1 MSASTS
7 AGARAPVRV
16 RCAAVSVAVA
26 CSNGCSDRRSASGAC
41 ASRTWRSGTETA
53 WPIASARAAACFAA
67 RRRAFG
73 SAASRGTLAA
83 RLAARRSSSS
93 ALGAWGSCRSL
104 PVARGARARGRA
116 GGSAATTAPRRSAG
130 RLPCRVSC
138 CSARAVRST
147 DRVRPRRM
155 IILGSMLARLLRSSS
170 MQGGKACQL
179 RHTHLYS
186 ARIWADDTRFTPQSR
201 AVSGRKT
208 LAIHC
213 QGAHLAR
220 GGCLVRG

>member
-93 ALGAWGSCRSL
+93 ALGACGSCRSL
-104 PVARGARARGRA
+104 PVARGARGARARGRA

-155 IILGSMLARLLRSSS
+155 IILGSMLARSLRSSS
-170 MQGGKACQL
+170 MQGG
-179 RHTHLYS
+179 
-186 ARIWADDTRFTPQSR
+186 
-201 AVSGRKT
+201 VN
-208 LAIHC
+208 
-213 QGAHLAR
+213 
-220 GGCLVRG
+220 

>member
-26 CSNGCSDRRSASGAC
+26 CSNGCSDRRSAFRSPKMSSKGRAPLLTRAAAVSVAVACSKACRDRRKASGLW
-41 ASRTWRSGTETA
+41 ASMTCRSGTLTA
-53 WPIASARAAACFAA
+53 WPISSAAAALRFAA
-67 RRRAFG
+67 RRFKFF
-73 SAASRGTLAA
+73 
-83 RLAARRSSSS
+83 SSSS
-93 ALGAWGSCRSL
+93 TATLAPRRFARSASSAALGACGSCRSL

-155 IILGSMLARLLRSSS
+155 IILGSMLARSLRSSS
-170 MQGGKACQL
+170 MQDG
-179 RHTHLYS
+179 
-186 ARIWADDTRFTPQSR
+186 
-201 AVSGRKT
+201 VS
-208 LAIHC
+208 
-213 QGAHLAR
+213 
-220 GGCLVRG
+220 